1 MYTIDLAYVERGV
14 HEELV
19 AYVAD
24 QEGYYEDE
32 GVHVAIRNGVSWDP
46 ERLRRGA
53 SIGLGRALLQRLTVA
68 STGRCSASTPIVR
81 CSGFSA
87 TPR

>member
-1 MYTIDLAYVERGV
+1 MRTIDLAYVERGV

-32 GVHVAIRNGVSWDP
+32 GVHVAIRNGVGSHRSVCAAAR
-46 ERLRRGA
+46 RLVWAG
-53 SIGLGRALLQRLTVA
+53 
-68 STGRCSASTPIVR
+68 PY
-81 CSGFSA
+81 CSG
-87 TPR
+87 

>member
-1 MYTIDLAYVERGV
+1 MHTIDLAYAGRGI

-32 GVHVAIRNGVSWDP
+32 GVHVAIAMGSVGKQSVCGAA
-46 ERLRRGA
+46 RRSVWAGA
-53 SIGLGRALLQRLTVA
+53 CWRG
-68 STGRCSASTPIVR
+68 
-81 CSGFSA
+81 
-87 TPR
+87 